1 MPVHTAALTVSA
13 HVALTTPGV
22 TLEVVMNRLSA
33 ITAIVALVAVA
44 GPACATKKY
53 VRTSVD
59 EVSGKVSTLTDA
71 VEETQEQT
79 NNNSAQIKKVD
90 SAAQAAQQTAQQA
103 DKAADQ
109 ALNVAKSAD
118 NLAKSANA
126 KAEVIDQ
133 ASRKVVYEVVLRA
146 DDVSFGFGQSDLSD
160 AAKMSLAGMVDQLKR
175 DPRNVFIVIEGYTD
189 SVGPSGVNDRLGLA
203 RAEAV
208 ERYLYEQYQIP
219 LPKMDVISYGE
230 ENAVAPNNTREGRAQ
245 NRRVVVKVMA

>member
-1 MPVHTAALTVSA
+1 M
-13 HVALTTPGV
+13 
-22 TLEVVMNRLSA
+22 
-33 ITAIVALVAVA
+33 ALVAVA

-59 EVSGKVSTLTDA
+59 EVSGKVATLIDSL
-71 VEETQEQT
+71 EQTQEQT
-79 NNNSAQIKKVD
+79 RNNSAEIKKVD

-103 DKAADQ
+103 DQAADQ
-109 ALNVAKSAD
+109 ALDVAKSAD

-133 ASRKVVYEVVLRA
+133 ANRKVAYEVVLNA
-146 DDVSFGFGQSDLSD
+146 DDVTFGFGKSELSD
-160 AAKMSLAGMVDQLKR
+160 SAKMSLADLIDKLKK
-175 DPRNVFIVIEGYTD
+175 DPRNVFIVIEGCTD
-189 SVGPSGVNDRLGLA
+189 SVGPSAVNDRLGLA

-230 ENAVAPNNTREGRAQ
+230 ENPVAPNGTREGRAQ
-245 NRRVVVKVMA
+245 NLILVVLVMVFSGG